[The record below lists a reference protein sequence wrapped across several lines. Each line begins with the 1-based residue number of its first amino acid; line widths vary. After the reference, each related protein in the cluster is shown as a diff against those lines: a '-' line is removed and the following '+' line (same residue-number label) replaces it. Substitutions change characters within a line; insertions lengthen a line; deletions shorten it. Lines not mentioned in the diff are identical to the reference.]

1 MHFRRIGVGADEDQ
15 NRNDRTGVLVMRKRG
30 NTEETGRG
38 YQFDLEN
45 EKVESRVIPSCF
57 LGWRV
62 DGHCLL

>member
-1 MHFRRIGVGADEDQ
+1 MHFRRISVGADEDQ

-45 EKVESRVIPSCF
+45 EKVESRVIPSCL